1 LETEFGSRIENELK
15 AWCFIEHVAAFLAS
29 STTYIAQAHSSR
41 SRQAA
46 IANWRSAANKSDNSP
61 QPADTLAAP
70 PIRLA
75 ASASVD
81 FGCPMILSPA
91 GGAALVAATASE
103 KSELP
108 VRQSQHDPVERG
120 RDVDRI
126 GEGEKVLMSLGAA
139 NHVPKR
145 NSSRRAA

>member
-1 LETEFGSRIENELK
+1 
-15 AWCFIEHVAAFLAS
+15 
-29 STTYIAQAHSSR
+29 
-41 SRQAA
+41 
-46 IANWRSAANKSDNSP
+46 
-61 QPADTLAAP
+61 
-70 PIRLA
+70 
-75 ASASVD
+75 
-81 FGCPMILSPA
+81 MILSPA

-120 RDVDRI
+120 RDVDRT